1 MTADRMLQTA
11 KQEHNLLDN
20 YQSANFLGFSPAT
33 MRNSRYTG
41 LLAGVPAPS
50 FRKLGRNAPHLL
62 LGSHSLPSARA
73 LRPSRAIHSPRTPR
87 KGVNH
92 EHQSKPPAGGG

>member
-11 KQEHNLLDN
+11 KQEHDLLDN

-50 FRKLGRNAPHLL
+50 FRKIGRKSVRYERATLTAWLAQFAECASTSAVTRNPQPPH
-62 LGSHSLPSARA
+62 AA
-73 LRPSRAIHSPRTPR
+73 
-87 KGVNH
+87 
-92 EHQSKPPAGGG
+92 